1 MKKIKMS
8 SKAQVIK
15 TLFKD
20 ASKEVH
26 NLDSKPSDNDLLEL
40 YANYKQATIG
50 DINIDKPS
58 FYMFKDVSKWIAWD
72 KLKGVSHLQA
82 QVNYI
87 KIVEDLKNKY
97 N

>member
-1 MKKIKMS
+1 MT
-8 SKAQVIK
+8 SKTQVIQK
-15 TLFKD
+15 LFKD

-26 NLDSKPSDNDLLEL
+26 NLQTKPSDNDLLNL
-40 YANYKQATIG
+40 YANYKQATVG

-58 FYMFKDVSKWIAWD
+58 FYMFKESSKWTAWD
-72 KLKGVSHLQA
+72 KLKGTPKVQA